1 MAAQLIKMV
10 SKLQYG
16 QGIAFWIMVRCV
28 TTYKG
33 LSVAFNL
40 IKPNPVSNW
49 IALYHSFRVFLGAD
63 LIAVQKHQFKT
74 LFTDLVKQNHII

>member
-49 IALYHSFRVFLGAD
+49 IALCYSKL
-63 LIAVQKHQFKT
+63 
-74 LFTDLVKQNHII
+74 